1 MRNYGVAVVG
11 CGVGKLHVEAWQ
23 ALPEKFTV
31 RAICDLKEDAARA
44 VAEKYSIATVAT
56 ELDAVLRRDDI
67 DIVDIC
73 TPSSIRVTPVEA
85 ALAAGKHVVCEKPLA
100 GSLAEIDRL
109 EAAAASAKGRLMPI
123 FQYRYGNGVRKL
135 KHLIDKGLAGR
146 LYLSTIETLWKRGP
160 AYYATP
166 WRGKWQTELGGTLT
180 THAIHAH
187 DLLCWVAGPIRSVFT
202 RTATRVVPTIEVED
216 CAAASLEMADGSL
229 ATLSVTIGA
238 ASELS
243 RLRFCFENFTAE
255 SSTTPYSPGSEPWQF
270 IPPNP
275 EMAER
280 IAAALADFQPK
291 KERFAGQFEDFHAAL
306 ESGGALPITIEDSR
320 RSVELLT
327 ALYASARNGAAQTLP
342 LATDHPG
349 YRGWQP
355 A

>member
-11 CGVGKLHVEAWQ
+11 GGVGKIHIEAWQ

-31 RAICDLKEDAARA
+31 RCICDLKAETARA
-44 VAEKYSIATVAT
+44 VAEKYSLPSIVTDLA
-56 ELDAVLRRDDI
+56 EVLRRDDI

-73 TPSSIRVTPVEA
+73 TPSSIRVEPVEA

-100 GSLAEIDRL
+100 GSLADIDRV
-109 EAAAASAKGRLMPI
+109 ERAAAAARGRLMPI

-135 KHLIDKGLAGR
+135 RHLIDKGLAGR
-146 LYLSTIETLWKRGP
+146 LYLSTIETLWRRGA
-160 AYYATP
+160 AYYAVP

-187 DLLCWVAGPIRSVFT
+187 DLLCWLAGPIHSVFA

-238 ASELS
+238 ATDTS

-255 SSTTPYSPGSEPWQF
+255 SCTSPYSPGSEPWTF
-270 IPPNP
+270 TPASP
-275 EMAER
+275 EIGER
-280 IAAALADFQPK
+280 LAAALVDFMPK
-291 KERFAGQFEDFHAAL
+291 RERFAGQFEDFHAAL
-306 ESGGALPITIEDSR
+306 EGGGPLPITIDDSR
-320 RSVELLT
+320 RSIELLT
-327 ALYASARNGAAQTLP
+327 ALYASARSNSPEALP
-342 LATDHPG
+342 VTKSHPG
-349 YRGWQP
+349 YRGWQR
-355 A
+355 